1 MNVLVT
7 GPTGAG
13 KSTLIHSPELAGF
26 LTNGTVPA
34 NVVYGYELLERGI
47 PDNALIHYN
56 LLHPA
61 QSPTI
66 GAPDETGIPW
76 DFEADPI
83 FRKIMADHRLRL
95 AIVLVTPAE
104 ELAERTWNR
113 RFVEEYVENK
123 SPYDGQHWRNIIA
136 RTNLPAAYERFFRHL
151 EGRSIPYIVVYSSAR
166 TPSRFCRSDRVFVPA
181 NLRGTYV
188 TPPSPDD
195 IASILALEGCHYQS
209 VLLPG
214 GVVTDKGL
222 YAHIDR
228 GRHETFEIILNESL
242 WNLSVLDIGCALG
255 DLLYRAERLGAGRIV
270 GIEPHTARHAAANS
284 IARLLHSKAE
294 IRNCG
299 FMEFGEDERF
309 DHVFMLNVLH
319 HVKDF
324 HAFLAK
330 ACRLAG
336 KSLAI
341 EFPTLADAK
350 FAQAV
355 GHPLAGFLNWLPLV
369 GVSSH
374 AVDQAYVFSPKAIE
388 NICFREIGG
397 FSRVTRFKSPLK
409 HRRIMV
415 FHR

>member
-1 MNVLVT
+1 MNILVA

-13 KSTLIHSPELAGF
+13 KSTLLHSPELAGF
-26 LTNGTVPA
+26 LPDGPA
-34 NVVYGYELLERGI
+34 PSNVVYGYQLLEGSI

-56 LLHPA
+56 LLHAA
-61 QSPTI
+61 QSPAAS
-66 GAPDETGIPW
+66 APDETGMPW
-76 DFEADPI
+76 DFEDDPI
-83 FRKIMADHRLRL
+83 FRKIMADRRLRL

-104 ELAERTWNR
+104 ELAERTRNR
-113 RFVEEYVENK
+113 QFVEERVENK
-123 SPYDGQHWRNIIA
+123 SPYDGQHWRNVIA

-151 EGRSIPYIVVYSSAR
+151 ERRSIPYVVAYSSAR
-166 TPSRFCRSDRVFVPA
+166 TPARFCRSDRVFVPA

-188 TPPSPDD
+188 PPPSPDD

-214 GVVTDKGL
+214 GVVTDKGQ

-228 GRHETFEIILNESL
+228 GRHETFEMILNEAL
-242 WNLSVLDIGCALG
+242 WNRSVLDIGCALG
-255 DLLYRAERLGAGRIV
+255 DLLYRAERLGAGSMV
-270 GIEPHTARHAAANS
+270 GIEPHDGRHAAAS
-284 IARLLHSKAE
+284 AIAGLLHSKAE
-294 IRNCG
+294 IRHCG
-299 FMEFGEDERF
+299 FMELGEDEAF

-330 ACRLAG
+330 ACGLAR

-341 EFPTLADAK
+341 EFPTLSDAK
-350 FAQAV
+350 FAQAI
-355 GHPLAGFLNWLPLV
+355 GHPLAGLLNWLPLV

-388 NICFREIGG
+388 HICHREIGG
-397 FSRVTRFKSPLK
+397 FSRIARYKSPLK
-409 HRRIMV
+409 HRQIMV

>member
-1 MNVLVT
+1 MNVLVA

-13 KSTLIHSPELAGF
+13 KSTLIHSSELARFIADG
-26 LTNGTVPA
+26 LIPS
-34 NVVYGYELLERGI
+34 NVVYGYELIEGGI

-56 LLHPA
+56 LLHAA
-61 QSPTI
+61 QSESI

-76 DFEADPI
+76 DYEGDPI
-83 FRKIMADHRLRL
+83 FRKIMADRRLRL

-104 ELAERTWNR
+104 ELAERTRNR
-113 RFVEEYVENK
+113 RFVEERVENR

-151 EGRSIPYIVVYSSAR
+151 ERRSIPYIVVYSSAR
-166 TPSRFCRSDRVFVPA
+166 TPSRFCPSDRVFVPA

-195 IASILALEGCHYQS
+195 IASIRALEGCHYQS

-214 GVVTDKGL
+214 GVVTDKGQ

-228 GRHETFEIILNESL
+228 GRHETFEMILNESL
-242 WNLSVLDIGCALG
+242 WNRSVLDIGCALG
-255 DLLYRAERLGAGRIV
+255 DLLYRAERLGAGKMV
-270 GIEPHTARHAAANS
+270 GIEPHAARHMAA
-284 IARLLHSKAE
+284 IAIAKLLHSKAD
-294 IRNCG
+294 IRNCD
-299 FMEFGEDERF
+299 FMEFRGDGLF

-324 HAFLAK
+324 HSFLAK
-330 ACRLAG
+330 ACSLAR

-341 EFPTLADAK
+341 EFPTLRDAK
-350 FAQAV
+350 FARAI
-355 GHPLAGFLNWLPLV
+355 GYPLAGLLNWLPLI
-369 GVSSH
+369 GASSH
-374 AVDQAYVFSPKAIE
+374 TVDQAYVFSPKAIE

-397 FSRVTRFKSPLK
+397 FSRIARFKSPLK
-409 HRRIMV
+409 HRQIMV

>member
-1 MNVLVT
+1 MNVLIA

-26 LTNGTVPA
+26 LAGGRAPS
-34 NVVYGYELLERGI
+34 NVVYGYELVEGDI

-56 LLHPA
+56 LLHTAHSLPV
-61 QSPTI
+61 

-76 DFEADPI
+76 DFEDDPI
-83 FRKIMADHRLRL
+83 FRKIMTDRRLRL

-104 ELAERTWNR
+104 ELAERTRNR
-113 RFVEEYVENK
+113 QFVEERVVNK
-123 SPYDGQHWRNIIA
+123 SPYDGQHWRNVIA
-136 RTNLPAAYERFFRHL
+136 RTNLPATYEQFFRHL
-151 EGRSIPYIVVYSSAR
+151 EQRSIPYIVVYSSAR
-166 TPSRFCRSDRVFVPA
+166 TPARFCRSDRVFVPA
-181 NLRGTYV
+181 NLRGTHV
-188 TPPSPDD
+188 APPSPDD

-214 GVVTDKGL
+214 GVVTDKGQ

-228 GRHETFEIILNESL
+228 GRHETFEMILSESL
-242 WNLSVLDIGCALG
+242 WNRSVLDIGCALG
-255 DLLYRAERLGAGRIV
+255 DLLYRAERLGAGRMV
-270 GIEPHTARHAAANS
+270 GIEPHAGRYAAANA
-284 IARLLHSKAE
+284 IAHLLHSKAE

-299 FMEFGEDERF
+299 FMEFGEDEQF

-330 ACRLAG
+330 ACGLARR
-336 KSLAI
+336 SLTI

-350 FAQAV
+350 FSQAV

-397 FSRVTRFKSPLK
+397 FSGIDRFKSPLK
-409 HRRIMV
+409 HRQIMV